1 MHSFVG
7 LTAPWAVDLRSI
19 EELHT
24 ALDAGIETWKPN
36 CTGLCKLCRPKTRA
50 VSGWQGLEAR
60 EVGSPN
66 SWSSEIKPSPVF
78 LKMLQLA
85 LDEFWTLANVQ
96 EFRNDQK

>member
-1 MHSFVG
+1 MQASKPG
-7 LTAPWAVDLRSI
+7 NQTIQDCANY
-19 EELHT
+19 
-24 ALDAGIETWKPN
+24 AGQ
-36 CTGLCKLCRPKTRA
+36 KTRA

-66 SWSSEIKPSPVF
+66 SWSYEIKPSPVF